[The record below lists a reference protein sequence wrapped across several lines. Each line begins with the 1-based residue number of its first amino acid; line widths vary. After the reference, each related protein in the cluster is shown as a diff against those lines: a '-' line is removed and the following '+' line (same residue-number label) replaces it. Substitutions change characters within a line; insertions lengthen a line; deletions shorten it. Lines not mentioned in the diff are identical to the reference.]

1 MPDATKNGSLLNLLI
16 GAVVTIVTVGGG
28 LWGIAI
34 RPVQQTADRAIEE
47 NRELKSDL
55 DEFKRSLAANKQQQ
69 AINIERI
76 RELDENAKREIS
88 RVDKVLADRAVMID
102 KLQTGNAAHQEKLKE
117 IETQF
122 MFMSQTAWRMSHQN
136 RVLISILWD
145 KIGTGGT
152 LPPEAPYLY
161 APEWGKMGESFGH

>member
-1 MPDATKNGSLLNLLI
+1 MSTNGNGSVLNLLI
-16 GAVVTIVTVGGG
+16 GGVLAIVTVGGG

-34 RPVQQTADRAIEE
+34 RPVQNTADRGIDETKALKEE
-47 NRELKSDL
+47 LE
-55 DEFKRSLAANKQQQ
+55 EFKRTFAVSKQQQ
-69 AINIERI
+69 SINIERI
-76 RELDENAKREIS
+76 RELGDNAAREVYRI
-88 RVDKVLADRAVMID
+88 DKVLADRAVLID
-102 KLQTGNAAHQEKLKE
+102 KRQVGNAAHQEKLKE

-136 RVLISILWD
+136 RVLISIMWD
-145 KIGTGGT
+145 KVGTGGP

>member
-1 MPDATKNGSLLNLLI
+1 MEDGKKNGSLLNLLI
-16 GAVVTIVTVGGG
+16 SGAIGIVAAGGG

-34 RPVQQTADRAIEE
+34 RPVQQTAERAIEE
-47 NRELKSDL
+47 NRSFKADL
-55 DEFKRSLAANKQQQ
+55 EDTKRSLAASKQQQ
-69 AINIERI
+69 GINIERI
-76 RELDENAKREIS
+76 RELGDNAAREVYRI
-88 RVDKVLADRAVMID
+88 DKVLADRAVLID
-102 KLQTGNAAHQEKLKE
+102 KLQVGNAAHQEKLKE

-136 RVLISILWD
+136 RVLISIMWD
-145 KIGTGGT
+145 KVGTGGP